1 MSALVDIAYD
11 ADEAAEVHRRRM
23 LAESDALLER
33 VEELRLADQTVCPRD
48 LADDVR
54 SLQLRLGRVPADRP
68 RTVRAA
74 HHLVFAVQA
83 RLMAAN
89 PAHPRPRSLP
99 GRPVGVPGLTVLR
112 QGGAWK
118 FLALPPPPPAV
129 EPAAV
134 AEWWNRVQLTVGRA
148 LDRWACA
155 QDQAVSAARSREG
168 AVCAVHRSR
177 AAWRNYWELRCEVD
191 RLMAMAAAS
200 RRDAAATHARARGPP
215 GPAGWPA
222 AGFAHADQ
230 CAIPGAREAL
240 MRTNVRLPRSPEG
253 RRPPAADRGI
263 QSSRCSRS

>member
-1 MSALVDIAYD
+1 MSALADTFEAVD
-11 ADEAAEVHRRRM
+11 AAEVHRRRM
-23 LAESDALLER
+23 LAESDSLLER
-33 VEELRLADQTVCPRD
+33 VEELRLADRTVCPAD

-89 PAHPRPRSLP
+89 PHHPRPRALAD
-99 GRPVGVPGLTVLR
+99 RPVGVPMLTVLG

-118 FLALPPPPPAV
+118 FLSLPPPPPAV

-134 AEWWNRVQLTVGRA
+134 ADWWQRVQLTVGRA

-155 QDQAVSAARSREG
+155 QDQAVRAARSREG
-168 AVCAVHRSR
+168 AIGAVHRSR

-191 RLMAMAAAS
+191 RLMARAASPRRGAAAGH
-200 RRDAAATHARARGPP
+200 RHARAPP
-215 GPAGWPA
+215 GRAS
-222 AGFAHADQ
+222 
-230 CAIPGAREAL
+230 
-240 MRTNVRLPRSPEG
+240 VRI
-253 RRPPAADRGI
+253 RGSVRI
-263 QSSRCSRS
+263 QSG

>member
-33 VEELRLADQTVCPRD
+33 VEELRLADQAVCPRD

-83 RLMAAN
+83 GLMAAN

-99 GRPVGVPGLTVLR
+99 GRPVGVPRLTVLR

-134 AEWWNRVQLTVGRA
+134 ADWWHRVQLTVGRA

-155 QDQAVSAARSREG
+155 QDQAVRAARSREG

-191 RLMAMAAAS
+191 RLMAMASAS
-200 RRDAAATHARARGPP
+200 RRDAAAARVRARPPP
-215 GPAGWPA
+215 GPGAGVGIA
-222 AGFAHADQ
+222 LLDQ
-230 CAIPGAREAL
+230 CAPPGAREGH
-240 MRTNVRLPRSPEG
+240 MGTNVRNPRAG
-253 RRPPAADRGI
+253 GGI